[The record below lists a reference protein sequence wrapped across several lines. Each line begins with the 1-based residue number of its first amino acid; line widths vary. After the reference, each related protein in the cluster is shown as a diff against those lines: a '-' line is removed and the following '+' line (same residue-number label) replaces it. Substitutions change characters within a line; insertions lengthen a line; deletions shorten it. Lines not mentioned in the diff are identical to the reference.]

1 MTPAPIRRSRRP
13 ATLVALVALVTI
25 ALAACSSA
33 ASPAPTA
40 LPTMPPVTPPPAA
53 TPASSSAA
61 AGSPGASVD
70 LSKCPTSADQI
81 TALKPGE
88 TKTVTL
94 DTSAGKIVTQ
104 VSGDLAPIAAGNF
117 VALAECGYYDG
128 VVFHRVV
135 PDFVIQAGDGQY
147 ARVPIANPDHM
158 GVGGPGYQFK
168 DEPVVG
174 DYLRGT
180 LAMANAGADTNGSQF
195 FICLADLPT
204 LPKSYTIFGKVTQ
217 GMDVVDK
224 IAAAPQTPPD
234 ANGNTR
240 PVDPVVISTATV
252 SQ

>member
-1 MTPAPIRRSRRP
+1 MMPAPIRRSRRP
-13 ATLVALVALVTI
+13 ATFVALVSLAAL

-33 ASPAPTA
+33 ASPGATT
-40 LPTMPPVTPPPAA
+40 LPTMPPVTPTPVATAA
-53 TPASSSAA
+53 PSTP

-94 DTSAGKIVTQ
+94 DTTAGKIVTQ

-117 VALAECGYYDG
+117 VALAECGFYDG

-147 ARVPIANPDHM
+147 GRVPIANPDHM

-180 LAMANAGADTNGSQF
+180 LAMANAGANTNGSQF

-204 LPKSYTIFGKVTQ
+204 LPKSYTIFGKVTE

-240 PVDPVVISTATV
+240 PVDPVVINTATV

>member
-1 MTPAPIRRSRRP
+1 MILTPPSRSRRP
-13 ATLVALVALVTI
+13 ATLLAFVAIATL

-33 ASPAPTA
+33 ATTAPSSV
-40 LPTMPPVTPPPAA
+40 PTMPPVTPTPVATAA
-53 TPASSSAA
+53 PSSE
-61 AGSPGASVD
+61 AGSPAASVD
-70 LSKCPTSADQI
+70 LSSCPTSADAI
-81 TALKPGE
+81 TPLKAGE

-94 DTSAGKIVTQ
+94 ETTAGTIVTE

-117 VALAECGYYDG
+117 VALAACGYYNG

-135 PDFVIQAGDGQY
+135 PDFVIQAGDGEY
-147 ARVPIANPDHM
+147 ARVPISNVDHM
-158 GVGGPGYQFK
+158 GVGGPGYEFK

-180 LAMANAGADTNGSQF
+180 LAMANAGPDTNGSQF

-240 PVDPVVISTATV
+240 PVDPVVINKATV

>member
-1 MTPAPIRRSRRP
+1 MILSSARHAGRP
-13 ATLVALVALVTI
+13 ATLVALVGIAAI
-25 ALAACSSA
+25 ALAACSSSATPA
-33 ASPAPTA
+33 ASSV
-40 LPTMPPVTPPPAA
+40 PTMPPVTPTPAA
-53 TPASSSAA
+53 TPASSTA
-61 AGSPGASVD
+61 AGSPAASVD
-70 LSKCPTSADQI
+70 LSKCPKAATDI
-81 TALKPGE
+81 TPLKAGE

-94 DTSAGKIVTQ
+94 NTTAGVIVTQ

-117 VALAECGYYDG
+117 VALAACGYYDG

-147 ARVPIANPDHM
+147 ARVPISNPEHM
-158 GVGGPGYQFK
+158 GVGGPGYEFK

-195 FICLADLPT
+195 FIVLKDLPT

-224 IAAAPQTPPD
+224 IAAAQQTPSD

-240 PVDPVVISTATV
+240 PVDPVVITTATV

>member
-1 MTPAPIRRSRRP
+1 MTPTSSRRSRRP
-13 ATLVALVALVTI
+13 ATLVALVGIAAI

-33 ASPAPTA
+33 ATPAATSV
-40 LPTMPPVTPPPAA
+40 PTMPPVTPTPVA
-53 TPASSSAA
+53 TPASSSAVA
-61 AGSPGASVD
+61 SPGASVD
-70 LSKCPTSADQI
+70 LSKCPKAATDI
-81 TALKPGE
+81 TPLKKGE

-94 DTSAGKIVTQ
+94 DTTAGKIVTE

-117 VALAECGYYDG
+117 VALASCGYYDG

-147 ARVPIANPDHM
+147 ARVPIANVDHM
-158 GVGGPGYQFK
+158 GVGGPGYEFN

-180 LAMANAGADTNGSQF
+180 LAMANAGPNTNGSQF

-217 GMDVVDK
+217 GMDVVDS

-234 ANGNTR
+234 ANGNAR
-240 PVDPVVISTATV
+240 PVDPVVITTATV

>member
-1 MTPAPIRRSRRP
+1 MIRTPIRRSRRP
-13 ATLVALVALVTI
+13 ATLVALVSIAAL

-33 ASPAPTA
+33 ASPGATT
-40 LPTMPPVTPPPAA
+40 LPTMPPVTPTPVATAA
-53 TPASSSAA
+53 PSTP

-70 LSKCPTSADQI
+70 LSKCPKAATDI
-81 TALKPGE
+81 TPLKAGE
-88 TKTVTL
+88 TRTVTL
-94 DTSAGKIVTQ
+94 DTTAGKIVTQ

-117 VALAECGYYDG
+117 VALAECGFYDG

-147 ARVPIANPDHM
+147 GRVPIANPDHM
-158 GVGGPGYQFK
+158 GVGGPGYQFN

-180 LAMANAGADTNGSQF
+180 LAMANAGANPNGSQF

-204 LPKSYTIFGKVTQ
+204 LPKSYTIFGKVTE

-240 PVDPVVISTATV
+240 PVDPVVINTATV
-252 SQ
+252 SP